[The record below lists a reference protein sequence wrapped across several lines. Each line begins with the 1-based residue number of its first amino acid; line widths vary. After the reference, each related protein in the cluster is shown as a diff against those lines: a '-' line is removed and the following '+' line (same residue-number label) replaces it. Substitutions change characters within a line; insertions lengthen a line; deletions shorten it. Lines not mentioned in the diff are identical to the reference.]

1 LAFLGRT
8 SAPKAASHRK
18 DAMDSTPLKLL
29 EIADTRADVTNR
41 SVSDDHIV
49 SAIVSVIQSARSQ
62 GRSLEEV
69 TAELQA
75 DDALLDHNLRQ
86 LLSDI
91 VAQAWEQI

>member
-1 LAFLGRT
+1 MDLSLLELIKNTDSPVEVGHRRT
-8 SAPKAASHRK
+8 SDDQR
-18 DAMDSTPLKLL
+18 
-29 EIADTRADVTNR
+29 
-41 SVSDDHIV
+41 VSDDHIA

-69 TAELQA
+69 VEELQA
-75 DDALLDHNLRQ
+75 DDALLDQNLRQ